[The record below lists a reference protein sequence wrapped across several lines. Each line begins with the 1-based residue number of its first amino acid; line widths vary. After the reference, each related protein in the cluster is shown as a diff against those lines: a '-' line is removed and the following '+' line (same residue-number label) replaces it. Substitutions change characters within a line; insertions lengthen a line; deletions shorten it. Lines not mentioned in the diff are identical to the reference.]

1 MKRGGEGNL
10 SVSRRTAWHSILY
23 QQDAGNRVQKKT
35 SVEAISPLQ
44 LVTLQMAQWLWSQQP
59 GGVTEEYFLKPA
71 AGNGRLHAYAHGCLV
86 NYVGARA
93 CYLLTRP
100 ATSLCG
106 RWG

>member
-1 MKRGGEGNL
+1 MKRGRREP
-10 SVSRRTAWHSILY
+10 VSLQTDSMALNPVSARCRQSCT
-23 QQDAGNRVQKKT
+23 KKT